1 MTHCLSR
8 RNRSGGLRMS
18 ARSLGVLGVLAAAL
32 AAAPA
37 SAQITIYEHDGFQ
50 GRSLTT
56 DVSVGNLQKR
66 GFNDRASSVVVA
78 GKSWEICDNSE
89 YGGSCRVLRPGQ
101 YASLTA
107 MGLNDRVSSVR
118 ALAGKAEFE
127 PDRYGPPPVV
137 SGDYRRRKNERLYE
151 APVTGSRVIYGT
163 PEQRCWTETEAVQGR
178 DNRVPGALLGAVIGG
193 ILGHQVGGGTG
204 RDLATVGGVVA
215 GAAVGAKVA
224 GKGSEGQRE
233 VQRCADAP
241 AAAQPMF
248 WDVTYLHRGKEHH
261 VQLAQPPGP
270 TVTVN
275 RQGEPRS

>member
-1 MTHCLSR
+1 MNHCYSG
-8 RNRSGGLRMS
+8 RNRSGGFAMS
-18 ARSLGVLGVLAAAL
+18 ARSIGVLGVLATVL

-37 SAQITIYEHDGFQ
+37 GAQITVYEHDGFQ

-56 DVSVGNLQKR
+56 ERAVSNLQQR

-78 GKSWEICDNSE
+78 SQTWEICDNSE
-89 YGGSCRVLRPGQ
+89 YGGRCRILRPGQ

-118 ALAGKAEFE
+118 ALAGTAEFE

-137 SGDYRRRKNERLYE
+137 ATDYRRRKNERLYE
-151 APVTGSRVIYGT
+151 ARVTGSRAIYGV
-163 PEQRCWTETEAVQGR
+163 PEQRCWTETEAMQGR
-178 DNRVPGALLGAVIGG
+178 DNRVPSALLGAVIGG

-215 GAAVGAKVA
+215 GAAVGAKAA
-224 GKGSEGQRE
+224 GDGSNGQRE

-241 AAAQPMF
+241 AAAQPIF

-275 RQGEPRS
+275 RQGEPRG